1 MDRPSRKQ
9 NRLEH
14 YDYSTPNA
22 YFLTICTENR
32 KSLFWKDVGA
42 IMDRPEKAPLS
53 VWGEIVRDCIEV
65 IPLHY
70 PAVSVDRYV
79 IMPDHVHL
87 LLQICTD
94 SHGRSMIAPT
104 ISNVVRQMKGAA
116 SKRAGFGIW
125 QKGFYDHIIR
135 SEADDR
141 EIWEYIEGNPAR
153 WTSKRQSAAGEG
165 EHV

>member
-42 IMDRPEKAPLS
+42 
-53 VWGEIVRDCIEV
+53 
-65 IPLHY
+65 
-70 PAVSVDRYV
+70 
-79 IMPDHVHL
+79 
-87 LLQICTD
+87 
-94 SHGRSMIAPT
+94 